1 MFMMYFTGVSY
12 KNYKA
17 KEGECDKCDGAG
29 GPFDIVA
36 ECVPDS
42 KEFSCNGLEKT
53 KTMETEDCTT
63 YCSSTGKM
71 K

>member
-1 MFMMYFTGVSY
+1 MFMLYFTEVEY

-17 KEGECDKCDGAG
+17 QEGECDKCDGAG
-29 GPFDIVA
+29 GPFIIVA
-36 ECVPDS
+36 VCVP
-42 KEFSCNGLEKT
+42 KTGFSCNGLEKT
-53 KTMETEDCTT
+53 KTKETEDCIT